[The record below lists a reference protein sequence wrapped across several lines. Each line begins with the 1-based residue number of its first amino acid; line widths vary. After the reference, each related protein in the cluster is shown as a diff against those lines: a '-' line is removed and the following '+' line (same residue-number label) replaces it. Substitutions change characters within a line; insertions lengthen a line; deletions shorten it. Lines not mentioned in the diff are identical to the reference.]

1 MSASAERRPCLAL
14 VGNPNAGKT
23 TLFNALTGLSQHT
36 GNYPGVTVEW
46 HAGEWRL
53 GDGEALLVDL
63 PGAYS
68 LKPHSEDEAVVRDVL
83 QGKVET
89 CPRPDVVVALLDAS
103 NLERSLYL
111 LSQVL
116 ELGLPVVVALN
127 MVDVAASKGL
137 LVDAAKL
144 SERLCVP
151 VCPIR
156 ANRRQGL
163 AALAQAAQAALGGRP
178 APRPDL
184 WRQEHTPQGDVV
196 VATRYA
202 WARRVLADVVER
214 PATAVVTASDRIDRV
229 LARRW
234 GLLIFLAVV
243 ALVFQG
249 LFSWTQPLSDGISS
263 LVGSLGGWAGGW
275 LPEGALKSLLVDG
288 ALAGAGAVLSFTP
301 QIALLFI
308 FIAALEDCG
317 YMARGAY
324 LMDRFFSK
332 LGLSGQSFIPLLS
345 SFACAVPGIMATR
358 TIGNRRERLTVMLV
372 APLMSCSARLPVY
385 TVMIGAFVPARK
397 VAGLLNLQG
406 LVLLAF
412 YLLGILVAI
421 PVSLLAQRLLLRKA
435 APTLFVMELPSY
447 KWPDPRTVLI
457 RSWLKAKAFV
467 VTAGTFI
474 FCISILV
481 WGLAYFPHPEA
492 IHQRYAAL
500 QAAEP
505 AQAGALAAQE
515 AGEYLRQSFIGRAG
529 KALEPA
535 FTPLGWDW
543 RITMAALA
551 SFPAREVVIATLGT
565 IFNVSEEG
573 EGEHLKLSESL
584 RQASWP
590 DGRPLFNLGVAI
602 SLMVFFGLCAQ
613 CASTLVV
620 LRQESGSWA
629 WPALTFTYM
638 TGLAYACALA
648 AYQGSRALGWA

>member
-1 MSASAERRPCLAL
+1 L
-14 VGNPNAGKT
+14 VGNPNGGKT
-23 TLFNALTGLSQHT
+23 TLFNALTGLTQHT

-46 HAGEWRL
+46 HDGSWQL
-53 GDGEALLVDL
+53 GGCEATLLDL

-68 LKPHSEDEAVVRDVL
+68 LNPHSADEAVVRDVL
-83 QGKVET
+83 AGRVES
-89 CPRPDVVVALLDAS
+89 CPRPVAVVALLDAS

-127 MVDVAASKGL
+127 MVDVAASKGIR
-137 LVDAAKL
+137 VDAAIL
-144 SERLCVP
+144 ARRLGVP

-163 AALAQAAQAALGGRP
+163 AGLARAAKAALDGPP

-184 WRQEHTPQGDVV
+184 EREQHTPQGDVV

-214 PATAVVTASDRIDRV
+214 PVNAVVTASDRIDRV

-249 LFSWTQPLSDGISS
+249 LFSWTQPLSNAIADGMSG
-263 LVGSLGGWAGGW
+263 LGSLLGSL
-275 LPEGALKSLLVDG
+275 LPAGALQSLLVDG
-288 ALAGAGAVLSFTP
+288 ALAGVGAVLTFTP

-308 FIAALEDCG
+308 CLAVLEDCG

-324 LMDRFFSK
+324 LMDRFFSR

-358 TIGNRRERLTVMLV
+358 TISSRRERLTVMLV

-406 LVLLAF
+406 LVLMAF

-421 PVSLLAQRLLLRKA
+421 PVSLLAQRFLLRKA
-435 APTLFVMELPSY
+435 SPTLFVMELPSY
-447 KWPDPRTVLI
+447 KWPDPRTVFI
-457 RSWLKAKAFV
+457 RSWLKVKAFV

-474 FCISILV
+474 FCISLLV
-481 WGLAYFPHPEA
+481 WALAYFPHAPA
-492 IHQRYAAL
+492 IHQRTLVL
-500 QAAEP
+500 QAAAP
-505 AQAGALAAQE
+505 AQAQALAAQE
-515 AGEYLRQSFIGRAG
+515 SGEYLRQSFIGRAG

-535 FTPLGWDW
+535 FKPLGWDW

-565 IFNVSEEG
+565 IFNVDQEG
-573 EGEHLKLSESL
+573 EGERRRLKLSESL
-584 RQASWP
+584 RQAAWP
-590 DGRPLFNLGVAI
+590 DGRPLFNLGVAL
-602 SLMVFFGLCAQ
+602 SLMAFFALCAQ

-620 LRQESGSWA
+620 LRQESGGWA
-629 WPALTFTYM
+629 WPALTFGYM
-638 TGLAYACALA
+638 TCLAYGFAWA